1 MRSSMKKTTLRE
13 IKNSFGRWFAIL
25 AIVALG
31 VGFFAGLMMTTPSML
46 QTGSDYINEKE
57 LYDLRLLSTL
67 GFEKDAVKLFE
78 GNEDLEAVEGAVS
91 SDFLAQTEDGE
102 SFVLMAQTLLD
113 VQNQVVLVD
122 GRMPEAP
129 DECLADA
136 SAVGLAPG
144 RTLHISEEN
153 EDARRDLFAYDDYEI
168 VGTVN
173 AVNYVQY
180 ERGSSSLGNG
190 RITGYV
196 YLQPEGFEDD
206 YYTEIFLR
214 QKQDYTLYSDEY
226 KASVDALKDWAEP
239 LTEQAAAQRYDS
251 IMAEAEEKIAD
262 AEAELEEKTAE
273 AREELADAQKK
284 IADGEAELADAQE
297 KIADGEKELADAK
310 AELADGEKEL
320 EENARELA
328 DARAQIED
336 GLEQI
341 SQGKAQIEAAIAA
354 GQAAMQQ
361 GALSQASGADPSQ
374 AGVGTLQA
382 GAGALQADAGMSQV
396 GAGALQVGAGMT
408 PTGMDPA
415 QAAMLASQL
424 QQLSAQLSQ
433 LEAQETELRARLA
446 QVEAGEAQVRDGRKE
461 LEEARGEI
469 ADGEAE
475 LEENRK
481 KLEDAQADL
490 EEGQQEYAD
499 GERELEEKTAE
510 AQEEIDD
517 ARAELADI
525 EEPDTYVLGR
535 DTNLGYACFE
545 NDSSIVAGIARV
557 FPIFFFLV
565 AALVCITT
573 MNRMVEEQR
582 TQIGVLKAL
591 GYSEGKIMGKY
602 LFYSG
607 SAAVIG
613 AVAGFFAGA
622 FIFPVVIWEAYKIM
636 YRMGE
641 IRIRYSIPLALIS
654 LAVALLCSM
663 GTTWLTCR
671 YELNSVAAELI
682 RPRAPKNGKRIL
694 LERATFLW
702 GRLSFLVKVS
712 IRNVMRYKRRFFMMV
727 VGIGGCTALLVTGFG
742 IKDSIADVASQQYEE
757 ILNYDMSLTLKDP
770 IPEEGGADFSEA
782 AESADVGAAE
792 GSDGAAG
799 DSGEAAGT
807 SGRAADGLAGV
818 LETAARNGMEA
829 YTAVSEKA
837 LDLTGPAATK
847 AVNVVIAKNP
857 EEIGSFINLCTDEM
871 EPIAWPGPGELVLNR
886 EVADKCGIRVGD
898 TVSLRN
904 DDGERLEGTVVALCR
919 NFVYN
924 YAYICPETWEEDNG
938 ELPEYKSLYLTAGE
952 DTDLRA
958 LSEAL
963 LECEEVSAVSV
974 NRDFMD
980 RVNNM
985 MGSLDY
991 IVLLII
997 LCAGA
1002 LAFIVIYNLTN
1013 INITERIREIATIK
1027 VLGFYPGETASY
1039 VFRENVVLTAI
1050 GALVGQGLG
1059 VWLHRFVMSQIRV
1072 DMVSF
1077 DVRVLPASFCK
1088 SIVLTFVF
1096 MAVVD
1101 VFMYLKL
1108 ERIDMAESLKS
1119 IE

>member
-1 MRSSMKKTTLRE
+1 M
-13 IKNSFGRWFAIL
+13 
-25 AIVALG
+25 
-31 VGFFAGLMMTTPSML
+31 
-46 QTGSDYINEKE
+46 
-57 LYDLRLLSTL
+57 
-67 GFEKDAVKLFE
+67 
-78 GNEDLEAVEGAVS
+78 
-91 SDFLAQTEDGE
+91 
-102 SFVLMAQTLLD
+102 
-113 VQNQVVLVD
+113 
-122 GRMPEAP
+122 
-129 DECLADA
+129 
-136 SAVGLAPG
+136 
-144 RTLHISEEN
+144 
-153 EDARRDLFAYDDYEI
+153 
-168 VGTVN
+168 N

-273 AREELADAQKK
+273 AREELEDAQKK
-284 IADGEAELADAQE
+284 IADGEAELEDAQE

-320 EENARELA
+320 EENARELT

-361 GALSQASGADPSQ
+361 GALSQASGAD
-374 AGVGTLQA
+374 V
-382 GAGALQADAGMSQV
+382 SQV
-396 GAGALQVGAGMT
+396 GAGAQQVGAGMT

-424 QQLSAQLSQ
+424 PQLSAQLSR

-446 QVEAGEAQVRDGRKE
+446 QVEAGEAQIRDGRKE

-557 FPIFFFLV
+557 FPVFFFLV

-591 GYSEGKIMGKY
+591 GYSEGRIMGKY

-622 FIFPVVIWEAYKIM
+622 LIFPAVIWEAYKIM

-770 IPEEGGADFSEA
+770 IPEEGGVEAASGEA
-782 AESADVGAAE
+782 AEGAGVGAAE

-799 DSGEAAGT
+799 DSGEAAEA
-807 SGRAADGLAGV
+807 SGNAADGLAGV

-857 EEIGSFINLCTDEM
+857 EDIGSFINLCTDEM

-904 DDGERLEGTVVALCR
+904 DDGERLEGKVVALCR

-924 YAYICPETWEEDNG
+924 YAYICPETWEENNG

-952 DTDLRA
+952 DTDLRV

-963 LECEEVSAVSV
+963 LECEEVSAVAV

>member
-13 IKNSFGRWFAIL
+13 IKSSFGRWFAIL

-67 GFEKDAVKLFE
+67 GFEKDAVELFA
-78 GNEDLEAVEGAVS
+78 GNPDLEAAEGAVS

-144 RTLHISEEN
+144 GTLHVSEEN
-153 EDARRDLFAYDDYEI
+153 EEARRELFAYDDYKI

-173 AVNYVQY
+173 AVAYVQY

-196 YLQPEGFEDD
+196 YLQPEGFAGD

-214 QKQDYTLYSDEY
+214 QKQDRTIYSDEY
-226 KASVDALKDWAEP
+226 KASIDALKDWAEP
-239 LTEQAAAQRYDS
+239 LTERAAAQRYDS

-262 AEAELEEKTAE
+262 AEAELEEKTAD
-273 AREELADAQKK
+273 AKQELADAQEK

-320 EENARELA
+320 EKNAGELA
-328 DARAQIED
+328 DARAQLED

-341 SQGKAQIEAAIAA
+341 SQGKAQLEAAIAA

-361 GALSQASGADPSQ
+361 GGS
-374 AGVGTLQA
+374 
-382 GAGALQADAGMSQV
+382 
-396 GAGALQVGAGMT
+396 
-408 PTGMDPA
+408 DPA
-415 QAAMLASQL
+415 QAAMLTAQL
-424 QQLSAQLSQ
+424 PQLLAQLSQ

-446 QVEAGEAQVRDGRKE
+446 QVEAGEAQVRDG
-461 LEEARGEI
+461 
-469 ADGEAE
+469 EAE

-490 EEGQQEYAD
+490 EEGRQEYED
-499 GERELEEKTAE
+499 GERELEEQTAE
-510 AQEEIDD
+510 AQEKIDD

-565 AALVCITT
+565 AALVCVTT

-591 GYSEGKIMGKY
+591 GYSEGRIMGKY

-622 FIFPVVIWEAYKIM
+622 SIFPEVIWQAYKIM

-671 YELNSVAAELI
+671 YELSSVAAELI

-712 IRNVMRYKRRFFMMV
+712 IRNVMRYKKRFFMMV

-770 IPEEGGADFSEA
+770 IPEE
-782 AESADVGAAE
+782 
-792 GSDGAAG
+792 DGAAG
-799 DSGEAAGT
+799 SSGEAV
-807 SGRAADGLAGV
+807 DGLAGV
-818 LETAARNGMEA
+818 LEIAARNGMEA
-829 YTAVSEKA
+829 CTVVSEKA

-904 DDGERLEGTVVALCR
+904 DDGERLEGKVVALSR

-924 YAYICPETWEEDNG
+924 YAYLCPETWEENNG

-991 IVLLII
+991 IVLLVIS
-997 LCAGA
+997 CAGA

-1059 VWLHRFVMSQIRV
+1059 VLLHRFVMSQIRV

>member
-13 IKNSFGRWFAIL
+13 IKSSFGRWFAIL

-67 GFEKDAVKLFE
+67 GFEKDAVELFA
-78 GNEDLEAVEGAVS
+78 GNPDLEAAEGAVS

-136 SAVGLAPG
+136 SAAGLALG
-144 RTLHISEEN
+144 GTLHVSEEN
-153 EDARRDLFAYDDYEI
+153 EEARRELFAYDDYKI

-173 AVNYVQY
+173 AVAYVQY

-214 QKQDYTLYSDEY
+214 QKQDRTIYSDEY
-226 KASVDALKDWAEP
+226 KASIDALKDWAEP
-239 LTEQAAAQRYDS
+239 LTKQAAAQRYDS

-262 AEAELEEKTAE
+262 AEAELEEKTAD
-273 AREELADAQKK
+273 AKRELADAQQK

-310 AELADGEKEL
+310 AELADGEREL
-320 EENARELA
+320 EENAGELA
-328 DARAQIED
+328 DARAQLED

-341 SQGKAQIEAAIAA
+341 AQGKAQLEAAVAA
-354 GQAAMQQ
+354 GQAAMRQ
-361 GALSQASGADPSQ
+361 GGS
-374 AGVGTLQA
+374 
-382 GAGALQADAGMSQV
+382 
-396 GAGALQVGAGMT
+396 
-408 PTGMDPA
+408 DPA
-415 QAAMLASQL
+415 QAAMLTAQMP
-424 QQLSAQLSQ
+424 QLSAQLSQ
-433 LEAQETELRARLA
+433 LEAQEAELRARLA

-469 ADGEAE
+469 ADSEAE

-490 EEGQQEYAD
+490 EEGRQEYED
-499 GERELEEKTAE
+499 GERELEEQTAE
-510 AQEEIDD
+510 AQEKIDD

-565 AALVCITT
+565 AALVCVTT

-591 GYSEGKIMGKY
+591 GYSEGRIMGKY

-622 FIFPVVIWEAYKIM
+622 FIFPEVIWQAYKIM

-641 IRIRYSIPLALIS
+641 IRIRYSVPLALIS

-712 IRNVMRYKRRFFMMV
+712 VRNVMRYKKRFFMMV

-770 IPEEGGADFSEA
+770 IPEEE
-782 AESADVGAAE
+782 GAAE
-792 GSDGAAG
+792 P
-799 DSGEAAGT
+799 SGE
-807 SGRAADGLAGV
+807 AADGLAGV

-829 YTAVSEKA
+829 CTVVSEKA

-904 DDGERLEGTVVALCR
+904 DDGERLEGKVVALCR

-924 YAYICPETWEEDNG
+924 YAYLCPETWEENNG

-991 IVLLII
+991 IVLLVIS
-997 LCAGA
+997 CAGA

-1059 VWLHRFVMSQIRV
+1059 VLLHRFVMSQIRV